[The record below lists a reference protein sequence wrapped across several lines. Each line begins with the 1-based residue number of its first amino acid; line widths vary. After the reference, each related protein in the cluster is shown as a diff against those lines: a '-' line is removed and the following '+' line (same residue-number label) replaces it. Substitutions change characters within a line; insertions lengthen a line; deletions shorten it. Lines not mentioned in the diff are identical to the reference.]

1 MKPAERLDDVLAGL
15 EVEVVR
21 VAEDHVGAEC
31 SHLVGMERLHR
42 SLRADGHECRRAD
55 LAVGGC
61 EDAGTGGAVRRVDPE
76 RHSTTMAS
84 PNE

>member
-1 MKPAERLDDVLAGL
+1 MTSLAGL
-15 EVEVVR
+15 EVEVIR
-21 VAEDHVGAEC
+21 VAEDHVGAEG
-31 SHLVGMERLHR
+31 SNLVGMERLHR

-55 LAVGGC
+55 LAVSGC
-61 EDAGTGGAVRRVDPE
+61 EDARTGGAVRRLDPE